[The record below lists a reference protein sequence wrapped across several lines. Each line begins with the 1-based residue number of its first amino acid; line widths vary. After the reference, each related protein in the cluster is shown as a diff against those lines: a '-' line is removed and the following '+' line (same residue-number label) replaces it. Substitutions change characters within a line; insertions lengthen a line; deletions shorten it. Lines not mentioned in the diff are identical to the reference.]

1 MIYIL
6 ISTIYSI
13 FAWVKPKY
21 ALFCLLVFIPSYQI
35 RFELLAIP
43 MTFLEVMILILFIVC
58 LIKKIIQVKKVY
70 FILDKWAYLML
81 AWLLISLISIF
92 VAPDLRAGAGIW
104 KAYFLEPI
112 LLVIIFLALIKNK
125 QDFNFALLSL
135 VFSGFYISIYA
146 LFQKITGTGVLS
158 TEAWGASQVLRVTGP
173 FPHPNFLGLWL
184 GPIIALSFGLIVFNF
199 FQLKRLYSLF
209 GVIFLIFSFLAL
221 IFARSEGAII
231 GALAGIIFIGLMHRQ
246 SRKIVVSVLLV
257 GVLLFVVVAPIN
269 NYIISKVFFNDLSGQ
284 LRINIWQG
292 AISLLKTSPVIGVG
306 LSGYQTLIP
315 DFQARYYH
323 PDTNELISVETH
335 PYPHN
340 LFLSLWS
347 EIGLLGWLLFIFI
360 IIMFWHNAWQCI
372 KKQEIY
378 ALSVMGAMLVVLVH
392 GLVDTP
398 YFKNDLAVL
407 FWFLIAL
414 VIFLKQS
421 LNTEH

>member
-1 MIYIL
+1 MKTKKRGTQKSKQFNL
-6 ISTIYSI
+6 NTFVYSN
-13 FAWVKPKY
+13 FK
-21 ALFCLLVFIPSYQI
+21 Q
-35 RFELLAIP
+35 AIKD
-43 MTFLEVMILILFIVC
+43 LK
-58 LIKKIIQVKKVY
+58 LIKSY
-70 FILDKWAYLML
+70 
-81 AWLLISLISIF
+81 
-92 VAPDLRAGAGIW
+92 
-104 KAYFLEPI
+104 
-112 LLVIIFLALIKNK
+112 
-125 QDFNFALLSL
+125 
-135 VFSGFYISIYA
+135 
-146 LFQKITGTGVLS
+146 
-158 TEAWGASQVLRVTGP
+158 
-173 FPHPNFLGLWL
+173 
-184 GPIIALSFGLIVFNF
+184 
-199 FQLKRLYSLF
+199 
-209 GVIFLIFSFLAL
+209 LIFSSILFLIITLFGIMFPIFFKEEIIKLLKQIIAQTEGLNAFELTRFIMVNNIKSAFLAL